1 MTEID
6 STSLF
11 TIIVSSIVSVL
22 GAVGGLEFI
31 KFTVKLIQGKNKRK
45 LKDTGDTI
53 DFYKRELDELQSR
66 YKEQEHR
73 LNDLSRQMVD
83 LNQQIAKQAATI
95 AEMSAQLQIYKCVT
109 LECPYRNK
117 GYPQEHAPM
126 LHLGIPQ
133 KKGKTKQSKENTK
146 KDDSQ

>member
-11 TIIVSSIVSVL
+11 TIIVSSVVSVL

-31 KFTVKLIQGKNKRK
+31 KFTVKLVQGKHKRK

-66 YKEQEHR
+66 YKEQEER
-73 LNDLSRQMVD
+73 LNDLQKQVID
-83 LNQQIAKQAATI
+83 LNNQIAKQAATI
-95 AEMSAQLQIYKCVT
+95 AEMSAQLQIYKCIT

-117 GYPQEHAPM
+117 GYPQSNALITKAEQK
-126 LHLGIPQ
+126 Q
-133 KKGKTKQSKENTK
+133 KKGKSKQEKTDKKEDDTK
-146 KDDSQ
+146 